1 MACNGASGRAI
12 AGTTIGRHLAKSGRG
27 NHDQIEGTLPN
38 TLFYYVDA
46 EIIALVLLLAL
57 VAALEVG
64 YRLGRRARLN
74 TDDTTKSQSVTI
86 EGAVIG
92 VLALLLAFTLSM
104 SITRY
109 ETRQQLVLEEANA
122 IGTTYL
128 RAKMLPAPYPAQ
140 AADLL
145 RQYVANRLEFYNAGI
160 DDARLQ
166 AANDQAARLQDRL
179 WSIATAASAQDNR
192 ALPTSLFMQALNE
205 TIDLQGTR
213 LAATRNI
220 VPETVVLLLL
230 VVAIAAVAIVGYN
243 SGLSNRRQLFAGVT
257 LIVLITLIVW
267 VLIDLDRPARGF
279 IRVSQQSMIDLQ
291 QTLNRDVP

>member
-1 MACNGASGRAI
+1 MS
-12 AGTTIGRHLAKSGRG
+12 
-27 NHDQIEGTLPN
+27 N
-38 TLFYYVDA
+38 TLFYYIDA
-46 EIIALVLLLAL
+46 GVIALVLFLILI
-57 VAALEVG
+57 VALEGG
-64 YRLGRRARLN
+64 YRLGRRARAN
-74 TDDTTKSQSVTI
+74 ADGTTASQSVTI

-109 ETRQQLVLEEANA
+109 ETRQQLVLDEANA

-128 RAKMLPAPYPAQ
+128 RSKMLPAPFPAQ

-145 RQYVANRLEFYNAGI
+145 RQYVANRLDFYNAGI
-160 DDARLQ
+160 DASRLQ
-166 AANDQAARLQDRL
+166 VVNDQAAQLQNRL
-179 WSIATAASAQDNR
+179 WSIATVVSAQDTH
-192 ALPTSLFMQALNE
+192 ALPVSLFVQALND
-205 TIDLQGTR
+205 TIDLQATR

-230 VVAIAAVAIVGYN
+230 IIAIAAVAIVGYN

-267 VLIDLDRPARGF
+267 VLIDLDRPARGL
-279 IRVSQQSMIDLQ
+279 ILVSQQSMIDLQ
-291 QTLNRDVP
+291 QSLRRDIP